1 MSRHFAS
8 IGPER
13 VLARGYSYTT
23 TAQGDLIRSAR
34 SVSGGQHIVTRM
46 ADGSFGSTVDGPKDR
61 TKRPVSPDQMDLFS
75 RSE

>member
-1 MSRHFAS
+1 MSRQFAS

-23 TAQGDLIRSAR
+23 TAGGDLIRSAQDVR
-34 SVSGGQHIVTRM
+34 GGQHIVTRV

-61 TKRPVSPDQMDLFS
+61 AKNQAPPDQMDLFS